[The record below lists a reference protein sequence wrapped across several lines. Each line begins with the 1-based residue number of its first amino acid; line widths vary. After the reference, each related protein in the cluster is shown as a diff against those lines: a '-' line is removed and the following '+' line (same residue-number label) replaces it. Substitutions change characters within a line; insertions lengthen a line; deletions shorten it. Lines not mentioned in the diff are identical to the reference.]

1 MDSQADAAP
10 VEASPTPTSAH
21 ESAPPDALL
30 AMTPSKKPAIAK
42 AHASPKGSPKTPKA
56 KAKAKAKASTK
67 AKAKVLKPHFSKPAA
82 SNKLLG
88 KNKKKAEDQR
98 SAEEE
103 PEEKK
108 KTKNKRQRLA
118 MKKAA
123 EQKEAEEKKKK
134 AAPQKKQKTDKTVAL
149 KKPAAS
155 DSKAGK
161 SSSWKEG
168 ILKEEKKKDE
178 NKKEEAEKED
188 PEEETGDFED
198 DACVPVE
205 SETRDRSKM
214 QKFTAMY
221 QAGQLPDWIKEEW
234 DKTKA
239 MKSGKRERQSLI
251 VNSLFDRSEQGRL
264 LVNTDKPFFRS
275 MKESFEEKFSKVST
289 HTLSKRLFMGK
300 FNLTEEALRAG
311 LLEGE
316 FLEIQTPNGPRYQ
329 WVEDT
334 DTHKQG
340 TLSGFGWSMGQEGTK
355 DDLAKFKKMTSGNF
369 AQGIAIGESSSSKS
383 TAPQLAIQ
391 DADAPLT
398 PEHWQIAQRQLIQ
411 AQDAL
416 QKLEKEGLKHLQTVG
431 DNRGD
436 PVFELLLLGC
446 KIMHIIQLLGICFN
460 TQQASHKNTQS
471 MYIEELKDLYMYLY
485 IYIYIYIYIHTYIY
499 IYQLIKQHIYL
510 DTYALHTIHTY
521 MHPPQVTQDTN
532 SK

>member
-1 MDSQADAAP
+1 
-10 VEASPTPTSAH
+10 
-21 ESAPPDALL
+21 
-30 AMTPSKKPAIAK
+30 
-42 AHASPKGSPKTPKA
+42 
-56 KAKAKAKASTK
+56 
-67 AKAKVLKPHFSKPAA
+67 
-82 SNKLLG
+82 
-88 KNKKKAEDQR
+88 
-98 SAEEE
+98 
-103 PEEKK
+103 
-108 KTKNKRQRLA
+108 
-118 MKKAA
+118 
-123 EQKEAEEKKKK
+123 
-134 AAPQKKQKTDKTVAL
+134 
-149 KKPAAS
+149 
-155 DSKAGK
+155 
-161 SSSWKEG
+161 
-168 ILKEEKKKDE
+168 
-178 NKKEEAEKED
+178 
-188 PEEETGDFED
+188 
-198 DACVPVE
+198 
-205 SETRDRSKM
+205 M
-214 QKFTAMY
+214 QKFIAMY

-239 MKSGKRERQSLI
+239 MKSGQRERQSLI

-334 DTHKQG
+334 DT
-340 TLSGFGWSMGQEGTK
+340 LSGFGWSMGQEGTK
-355 DDLAKFKKMTSGNF
+355 DDLAKFNKMTSGHF

-416 QKLEKEGLKHLQTVG
+416 QKLEKEGLKHLQAVG

-471 MYIEELKDLYMYLY
+471 IYIEELKDLYMYLY
-485 IYIYIYIYIHTYIY
+485 IYIYLHIYIYLYTYVNLSNNISIWIPMHY
-499 IYQLIKQHIYL
+499 IPFIPICTH
-510 DTYALHTIHTY
+510 HR
-521 MHPPQVTQDTN
+521 
-532 SK
+532 